1 MSSYLI
7 ESLDS
12 LSLITE
18 RKKIITNNN
27 FTEASINIYDL
38 DLTTIDC
45 ALEDLDT
52 YSFLSEKKVIII
64 KGLENIKYDDY
75 KKELDHLFKY
85 IENPN
90 DANLLINSIFQFRQ
104 IL

>member
-27 FTEASINIYDL
+27 FTEASINIYYL
-38 DLTTIDC
+38 DLTTID
-45 ALEDLDT
+45 
-52 YSFLSEKKVIII
+52 F
-64 KGLENIKYDDY
+64 
-75 KKELDHLFKY
+75 
-85 IENPN
+85 
-90 DANLLINSIFQFRQ
+90 
-104 IL
+104 